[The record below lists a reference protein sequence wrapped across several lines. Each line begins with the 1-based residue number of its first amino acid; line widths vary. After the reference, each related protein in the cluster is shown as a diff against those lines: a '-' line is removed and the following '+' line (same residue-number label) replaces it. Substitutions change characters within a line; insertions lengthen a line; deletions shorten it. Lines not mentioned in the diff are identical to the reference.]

1 MRDVFEVKRERIRAD
16 LANAR
21 EKASQW
27 QARARD
33 FERQLT
39 ELENTEILRMVHDVA
54 SSPEELRGLLDL
66 GRGDADG
73 NGLLPLAAVISQGGA
88 RQGQRHHQTQQGAK
102 NTLKFTL
109 QIVSDLLWVSQ
120 IFLGRFLR
128 RPDQVQQA
136 PQLLSAV
143 SWSGP
148 ASTTTGG

>member
-54 SSPEELRGLLDL
+54 SPEELRGLLDL
-66 GRGDADG
+66 IR
-73 NGLLPLAAVISQGGA
+73 AAQEPP
-88 RQGQRHHQTQQGAK
+88 QK
-102 NTLKFTL
+102 NLTDPKE
-109 QIVSDLLWVSQ
+109 V
-120 IFLGRFLR
+120 
-128 RPDQVQQA
+128 
-136 PQLLSAV
+136 
-143 SWSGP
+143 
-148 ASTTTGG
+148 